1 VNPSRADVPPAGA
14 LRDVLLD
21 GLAVLLPITCAGCGL
36 DDRAL
41 CTACRAQLVPTPAV
55 TALADGT
62 LVASAL
68 RYEGVA
74 RRVVLAFKE
83 QGRTDVR
90 RALSAPL
97 ASAIASALSA
107 SSPSAAAPGA
117 AVELAIVPS
126 GRASFRRRGY
136 DPVLLLLRAA
146 GLSRP
151 ASVLANLHERA
162 SQKVL
167 DRQSRRAN
175 LAGSMTAIRPLDGRR
190 FLIVDDV
197 LTTGA
202 TLVEAARAL
211 RAGGADVLAAAT
223 LAATPRR
230 LSGLFRE

>member
-126 GRASFRRRGY
+126 GRASL
-136 DPVLLLLRAA
+136 LLLLRAA